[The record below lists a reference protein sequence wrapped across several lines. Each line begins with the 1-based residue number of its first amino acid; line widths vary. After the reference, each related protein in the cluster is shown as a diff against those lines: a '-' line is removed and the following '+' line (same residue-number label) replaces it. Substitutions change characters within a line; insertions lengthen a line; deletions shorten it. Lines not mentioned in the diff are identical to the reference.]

1 MDIGK
6 LMVGTGLAFSL
17 ATVITYALALRGN
30 RTTLKIARAFFAL
43 TAVCVLG
50 SFFRLMYLCAN
61 HRFEYDYVFSV
72 TSADLGAPF
81 VYAATWADQQGS
93 FLLWAVWTAVIG
105 GLVAWKAGKWEA
117 RIMPFYVSVI
127 AFL

>member
-6 LMVGTGLAFSL
+6 AMVLAGLFASI
-17 ATVITYALALRGN
+17 ATVVAYALALRGN
-30 RTTLKIARAFFAL
+30 RRVLHLARALFAV
-43 TAVCVLG
+43 TVVAVVA
-50 SFFRLMYLCAN
+50 SFGRLMYLCAT
-61 HRFEYDYVFSV
+61 HRFEYEYVFNV

-93 FLLWAVWTAVIG
+93 FLLWAVWTALIG

-117 RIMPFYVSVI
+117 RVMPFY
-127 AFL
+127 